1 MKDFYVN
8 LEPHEVIC
16 KINSILENTVSGEK
30 IDEYISG
37 VGEHAV
43 AVTVY
48 EQYFYRVSNRITLTS
63 IVDRVD
69 GKTHVRLVSAGGG
82 SGVVFRFDW
91 GASESMEESVID
103 ALRANIIN

>member
-8 LEPHEVIC
+8 LEPHEVIS
-16 KINSILENTVSGEK
+16 KINSILANTVSGEK

-82 SGVVFRFDW
+82 SGIIRFDW
-91 GASESMEESVID
+91 GASESMEQSVIV
-103 ALRANIIN
+103 ALSANIIS

>member
-16 KINSILENTVSGEK
+16 KINSIIKNTVSGEQ

-37 VGEHAV
+37 VGENAV

-48 EQYFYRVSNRITLTS
+48 EQYFYRVNNRLTLTS
-63 IVDRVD
+63 IVDKVY
-69 GKTHVRLVSAGGG
+69 GKTHVRLISAGGG
-82 SGVVFRFDW
+82 AGVVFRFDW
-91 GASESMEESVID
+91 GAAASMEQSVID
-103 ALRANIIN
+103 ALSANIIN